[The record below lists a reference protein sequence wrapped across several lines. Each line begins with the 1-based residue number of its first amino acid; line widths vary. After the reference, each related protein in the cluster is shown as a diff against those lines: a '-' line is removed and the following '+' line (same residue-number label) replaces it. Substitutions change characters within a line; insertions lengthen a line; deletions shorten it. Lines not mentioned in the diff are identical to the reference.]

1 MHIEGIYRYDELL
14 ERGYTQVGIEHALKH
29 GSIERVAHGWYAESI
44 ADSKIVRAL
53 KLGGKIGC
61 LSGCRLYGVWTP
73 SDSELHIIFSSS
85 NDVPV
90 GVPSTGVCTHVR
102 PRSWTREAVWP
113 LFDCLDH
120 VIRFHDAETSVRS
133 PNQAN
138 TRPISQPGQ
147 HTRRIS
153 RPGQHPSDLP
163 TRPSPRQSPRR
174 RARMSAHPRIERRGT
189 TV

>member
-113 LFDCLDH
+113 ILDCLDH

-133 PNQAN
+133 AHQTLAPTESQAA
-138 TRPISQPGQ
+138 RP
-147 HTRRIS
+147 HEC
-153 RPGQHPSDLP
+153 PSAHRTPWYHGMIGHDHLRVRVRLCS
-163 TRPSPRQSPRR
+163 TKRR
-174 RARMSAHPRIERRGT
+174 RDPFAAVGN
-189 TV
+189 